1 MTREELWHENRKL
14 REQNKNLM
22 DVIKK
27 THQAWFVDRASEV
40 SVEVMLLEAIALEG
54 ETDGG

>member
-14 REQNKNLM
+14 REQNENLM

-27 THQAWFVDRASEV
+27 THQAWFVDRACET
-40 SVEVMLLEAIALEG
+40 SVELMLLEAIALEG
-54 ETDGG
+54 ETDE